1 MASTSERQL
10 LVLGCGYIGTAVAN
24 EAVSRGYRVTALTR
38 NPETARQLEI
48 RGVRTVVADLVSD
61 DWHTQVPR
69 RPEFVLNCVSA
80 GGGGLE
86 AYRRNYVEGMQSVR
100 RWAGVCGPLGTLVY
114 TSSTS
119 VYPQDGGAE
128 VDERASHDGVGERG
142 ALLLE
147 AEEQLRALAGR
158 ADALAESSASGA
170 ATTSTNPAGAAI
182 ERFFILR
189 LAGIYGPGR
198 HHVLDQVR
206 AGVVAGR
213 GDHRLNLIHRDDVCR
228 AVFAAFAAPAE
239 CRDEVLNLA
248 DDEPAKKADVV
259 EWLARRI
266 GVPPPSFS
274 GLPAGTRRALT
285 PDRVIQNGKIKRE
298 LGWRPQYPSYRE
310 GYENI
315 LSRAAE

>member
-10 LVLGCGYIGTAVAN
+10 LVLGCGYIGTAVAS

-38 NPETARQLEI
+38 NPETARQLKAH
-48 RGVRTVVADLVSD
+48 GVETVVADLAGD
-61 DWHTQVPR
+61 DWHAQVPR
-69 RPEFVLNCVSA
+69 GPDFVLNCVSA
-80 GGGGLE
+80 GGGGLD

-100 RWAGVCGPLGTLVY
+100 RWAGACGPVGTLVY

-119 VYPQDGGAE
+119 VYPQDGGAD
-128 VDERASHDGVGERG
+128 VDERASHAGVGERG

-147 AEEQLRALAGR
+147 AEEQVRALAGR
-158 ADALAESSASGA
+158 AQALADLSVGGGVIPSA
-170 ATTSTNPAGAAI
+170 NPAGAAI

-206 AGVVAGR
+206 AGIVAGR
-213 GDHRLNLIHRDDVCR
+213 GDHRLNLIHREDVCR
-228 AVFAAFAAPAE
+228 AVFAAFGAPAE
-239 CRDEVLNLA
+239 CRDEVFNLA
-248 DDEPAKKADVV
+248 DDEPAQKADVV

-266 GVPPPSFS
+266 GVPVPSFS
-274 GLPAGTRRALT
+274 GQPAGTRRALT
-285 PDRVIQNGKIKRE
+285 PDRVILNGKIKGM
-298 LGWRPQYPSYRE
+298 LGWRPQYPTYRE